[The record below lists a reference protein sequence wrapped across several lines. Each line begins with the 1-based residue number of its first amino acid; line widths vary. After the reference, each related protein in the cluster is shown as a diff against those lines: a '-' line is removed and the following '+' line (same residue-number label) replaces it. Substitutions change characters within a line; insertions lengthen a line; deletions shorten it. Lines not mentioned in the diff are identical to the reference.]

1 MMRLRTLSHGWVGLA
16 LLMSAYGC
24 ADAGPTAPSSEPNWF
39 FPSSDASWL
48 TARPRDAGF
57 DSTALEAALTWAG
70 EQNSSAVVIVWRGR
84 IVAERYWGSWTSQTR
99 GPYFSAGKTITA
111 ALVLDLAHEGLV
123 SLDARVGTYL
133 GGGWSRAGSAEDSV
147 TVRHL
152 LAMASGTDDSLQ
164 RVVAPSAQRFY
175 YNNPAYYQLFG
186 VTAAADGRSFPALA
200 QQRLLDRIGMARTL
214 VIATE
219 DTGEP
224 GFVFA
229 GSARDFA
236 RFGILTLNH
245 GRWNGAQVLADSA
258 LLHQARQ
265 PSGTDNLSYGW
276 LWWLNGGASHRTPG
290 PYLLPTNTGPMFPA
304 APADLAAALGKD
316 DKKLYVVPSLDLI
329 VVRLG
334 ERATISGAVSPDAV
348 SSFDNAFWTRLMAAR
363 TP

>member
-1 MMRLRTLSHGWVGLA
+1 MNRLRALRHRVAGIA
-16 LLMSAYGC
+16 LLAAAQGC
-24 ADAGPTAPSSEPNWF
+24 ADAGPTAPSPAPDWF
-39 FPSSDASWL
+39 FPSSDATWL
-48 TARPRDAGF
+48 TARPSAAGF
-57 DSTALEAALTWAG
+57 DSTALDAALTWAG
-70 EQNSSAVVIVWRGR
+70 EQNSSAVVVVWRGR
-84 IVAERYWGSWTSQTR
+84 IVAERYWGGWTTQTR

-111 ALVLDLAHEGLV
+111 ALVLDLARDGLV
-123 SLDARVGTYL
+123 SLNARVGTYL
-133 GGGWSRAGSAEDSV
+133 GAGWSRAGNAEDSI

-152 LAMASGTDDSLQ
+152 LAMASGTDDSLK
-164 RVVAPSAQRFY
+164 RVAAPAAQRFY

-186 VTAAADGRSFPALA
+186 VAAAADGRTFPTLA
-200 QQRLLDRIGMARTL
+200 QQRLLDPIGMSRTL
-214 VIATE
+214 LIANE

-245 GRWNGAQVLADSA
+245 GRWNGTQVLADSA
-258 LLHQARQ
+258 LLRQARQ
-265 PSGTDNLSYGW
+265 PSGSDNLSYGW

-290 PYLLPTNTGPMFPA
+290 PYLLPTNAGPMFPA
-304 APADLAAALGKD
+304 APTDLAAALGRD

-334 ERATISGAVSPDAV
+334 ERATISGSVSPDAV